1 MRQKKNRSRRPEY
14 KQKKKKKNNHKFRFR
29 RKTAVSGKKKYEPL
43 IISVVSLLFI
53 ILLAVGI
60 GTANE
65 PETVD
70 EQPVATVVSV
80 STSSDS
86 TSTELSTEET
96 ILSVEDKTLEIVQEE
111 PETKELGANEQ
122 DVDIPESKELD
133 KLLEPL
139 EVHFIDV
146 GQGDAILITCA
157 GESMLIDGGNE
168 YKGTTVQLYLHKH
181 NIDSLKY
188 LVASHPDADHIGGL
202 DVIVTKYDIESETV
216 WIPNIVRDTKAY
228 LELVDA
234 IEYRSYKMKL
244 PEKEFEYS
252 LGDAKISFAYATDE
266 SLDDNDKSL
275 VVKVEHGEKSFLFTG
290 DISDAVE
297 ASLAEEYNLA
307 ADVLKVSH
315 HGSKHSTSHEFIDL
329 VKPAY
334 AVFSVG
340 ENSYGHPDG
349 DVAKRLGDFGCKL
362 FRTDEQGSVVAV
374 SDGKEITFN
383 VSPCELGRFES
394 NKEEIPDKSI
404 EEDTVISYVLNT
416 NSKRFHYPD
425 CKSVSDMKEKNKK
438 NVDWTRDECITNG
451 YKPCGNCHP

>member
-1 MRQKKNRSRRPEY
+1 MKQKKNRSRRPEY
-14 KQKKKKKNNHKFRFR
+14 KQKKKKKNNQKYRFSI
-29 RKTAVSGKKKYEPL
+29 KTATSGKKKYGLLP
-43 IISVVSLLFI
+43 ISAVSLLFI
-53 ILLAVGI
+53 ILLAIGI
-60 GTANE
+60 GAGDK
-65 PETVD
+65 PKAVD
-70 EQPVATVVSV
+70 EKPVTTVVSV
-80 STSSDS
+80 STASDL
-86 TSTELSTEET
+86 TSTELNAEET
-96 ILSVEDKTLEIVQEE
+96 IPGVEDKAPETEQEE
-111 PETKELGANEQ
+111 PTIKELGNEQ
-122 DVDIPESKELD
+122 ELD
-133 KLLEPL
+133 SIDPDEENVLLEPL

-234 IEYRSYKMKL
+234 IDYRNYKMKL
-244 PEKEFEYS
+244 PEKGHEYP
-252 LGDAKISFAYATDE
+252 LGDAKISFVYATDE

-275 VVKVEHGEKSFLFTG
+275 VVKVKHGEKSFLFTG

-297 ASLAEEYNLA
+297 ASLAKEYNLA

-315 HGSKHSTSHEFIDL
+315 HGSKHSTTPEFIDL
-329 VKPAY
+329 VKPSY

-340 ENSYGHPDG
+340 ENSYGHPDR
-349 DVAKRLGDFGCKL
+349 DVAKRLSIYGCKL
-362 FRTDEQGSVVAV
+362 YRTDEQSSVVAV

-383 VSPCELGRFES
+383 VFPCELERFES
-394 NKEEIPDKSI
+394 TKEEITDKST
-404 EEDTVISYVLNT
+404 EEDIVILYVLNT
-416 NSKRFHYPD
+416 NSKRFHYPN
-425 CKSVSDMKEKNKK
+425 CKSVSDMKEKNKR

-451 YKPCGNCHP
+451 YKPCGNCNP